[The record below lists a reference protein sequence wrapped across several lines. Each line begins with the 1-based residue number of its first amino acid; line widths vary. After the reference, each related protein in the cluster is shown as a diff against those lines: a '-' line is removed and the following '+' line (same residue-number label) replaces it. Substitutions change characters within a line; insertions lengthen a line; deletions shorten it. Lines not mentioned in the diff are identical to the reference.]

1 VQDFYNRVSTTFKNA
16 CQSKPAHTT
25 TYVGMMHAG
34 ITQAQADEIMGQGVT
49 RMQLMMLNT
58 MFLGGLKEEICN
70 WVLKDGPTEPENS
83 MKATREIETIL
94 NNKKKDKVVFIT
106 SIEEEEELED
116 GTDVGEVDED
126 EAAHLQ
132 VLNAI
137 MRRRG
142 RPQDRFRVWRRGG
155 SQTGS
160 DGIGL
165 KDGFNGT
172 GAIICFFCNK
182 PGHRIA
188 QCHAKAAGRGCRG
201 GGWGQRVATV
211 EGGNSRPVQD
221 AQNSLNY

>member
-1 VQDFYNRVSTTFKNA
+1 
-16 CQSKPAHTT
+16 
-25 TYVGMMHAG
+25 VGTLNGG
-34 ITQAQADEIMGQGVT
+34 ITQAQADEILGQGVR
-49 RMQLMMLNT
+49 RMQLLMLNT

-70 WVLKDGPTEPENS
+70 RVLKDGPTEPENS
-83 MKATREIETIL
+83 VKAAREIETIL
-94 NNKKKDKVVFIT
+94 NDKKKDKGVFIKKKDKGVFIT
-106 SIEEEEELED
+106 SIEEEDELED
-116 GTDVGEVDED
+116 GTDMGEVDED

-132 VLNAI
+132 ALNAI

-142 RPQDRFRVWRRGG
+142 RPQYRFRVRPRGG
-155 SQTGS
+155 SQMGS

-188 QCHAKAAGRGCRG
+188 QCRAKAAGRGRG
-201 GGWGQRVATV
+201 GGGRGRRVATV
-211 EGGNSRPVQD
+211 DGGNSRTVQD